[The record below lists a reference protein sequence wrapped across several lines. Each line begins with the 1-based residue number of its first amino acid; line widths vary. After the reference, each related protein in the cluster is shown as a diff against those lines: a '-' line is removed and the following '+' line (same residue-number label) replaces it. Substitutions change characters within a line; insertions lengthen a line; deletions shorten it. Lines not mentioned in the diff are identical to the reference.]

1 MDTEAETR
9 HMSDNTSDSQ
19 PFYEKPKHSRLGW
32 LMTQGVRFLLAFLY
46 SSPVAP
52 VALLIDGD
60 NISPDLIAHI
70 LVEAGKFG
78 GVTIRRVYGNWGSP
92 SMQPWKNVAIHYAL
106 QQIHSTQIATGK
118 NAADIALVIDAM
130 DLLYRGNIERFCLV
144 TSDSDYT
151 ALVLRLCAAG
161 CMVVGIGRP
170 TTPPALMK
178 ACTVFVSTDQLV
190 PTASPS
196 KPAAVSSVPLESAS
210 SSPSAAT
217 TKAKLNTEL
226 TTLLTNAYR
235 EATKGKGIEWVLIS
249 RLGLGL
255 KKLDPAFSTK
265 SYGYKDLSSLVQ
277 ARTDLFE
284 ARKQNTKGGHLEVR
298 LRK

>member
-1 MDTEAETR
+1 
-9 HMSDNTSDSQ
+9 MSDNTSDSQ
-19 PFYEKPKHSRLGW
+19 HFHEETKRVRLGW
-32 LMTQGVRFLLAFLY
+32 LMAQGIRFLFSLLRP
-46 SSPVAP
+46 SLVAP

-92 SMQPWKNVAIHYAL
+92 SMQPWKNVTTHYAL
-106 QQIHSTQIATGK
+106 QQVHPTQAATGK

-130 DLLYRGNIERFCLV
+130 DLLYRDYIEHFCLV

-151 ALVLRLCAAG
+151 ALVLRLCTAG

-170 TTPPALMK
+170 TTPIALMR

-190 PTASPS
+190 PTASPP
-196 KPAAVSSVPLESAS
+196 KPAAASSVTSESAS
-210 SSPSAAT
+210 SSPSATT
-217 TKAKLNTEL
+217 TKVKVNTEL
-226 TTLLTNAYR
+226 TTLLTDAYR
-235 EATKGKGIEWVLIS
+235 EAAKGKETEWVLIS

-255 KKLDPAFSTK
+255 KKLHPAFSTK

-277 ARTDLFE
+277 AHTDLFE
-284 ARKQNTKGGHLEVR
+284 ARKQNSKGEQLEVR
-298 LRK
+298 LRR

>member
-1 MDTEAETR
+1 
-9 HMSDNTSDSQ
+9 MSDDTSDPQLSH
-19 PFYEKPKHSRLGW
+19 EKPKYSRLGW
-32 LMTQGVRFLLAFLY
+32 LMKQGIRFLFSLLHP
-46 SSPVAP
+46 SPIAP

-60 NISPDLIAHI
+60 NISPDLIAHM

-92 SMQPWKNVAIHYAL
+92 SMQPWKNVTIHYAL
-106 QQIHSTQIATGK
+106 QQVHSTQIAPGK

-130 DLLYRGNIERFCLV
+130 DLLYRDHIERFCLV

-151 ALVLRLCAAG
+151 ALVLRLCTAG

-170 TTPPALMK
+170 TTPIALRK
-178 ACTVFVSTDQLV
+178 ACTVFVSTDQLS
-190 PTASPS
+190 PATSPS
-196 KPAAVSSVPLESAS
+196 KPTAASSVTLESAS
-210 SSPSAAT
+210 SSPPVVT
-217 TKAKLNTEL
+217 TKMKPNTEL

-235 EATKGKGIEWVLIS
+235 DATEGKKTEWVLIS

-255 KKLDPAFSTK
+255 KKLDSAFTTK
-265 SYGYKDLSSLVQ
+265 SYGYKDLSSLVK

-284 ARKQNTKGGHLEVR
+284 TRQQNTTGGHLEVR
-298 LRK
+298 LRR

>member
-1 MDTEAETR
+1 
-9 HMSDNTSDSQ
+9 MSDNTSDPQLSH
-19 PFYEKPKHSRLGW
+19 EKPNHTRLGW
-32 LMTQGVRFLLAFLY
+32 LMKPGIRFLFSLLHP
-46 SSPVAP
+46 SPVAP

-92 SMQPWKNVAIHYAL
+92 SMQSWKNVTIHYAL
-106 QQIHSTQIATGK
+106 QQVHSTQIATGK

-130 DLLYRGNIERFCLV
+130 DLLYRDHIERFCLV

-151 ALVLRLCAAG
+151 ALVLRLCTAG
-161 CMVVGIGRP
+161 CLVVGIGRP
-170 TTPPALMK
+170 ATPTALMR
-178 ACTVFVSTDQLV
+178 ACTVFVSTAQLA
-190 PTASPS
+190 PTASAS
-196 KPAAVSSVPLESAS
+196 KPAVASSVTSESAS
-210 SSPSAAT
+210 SSPPPAAT
-217 TKAKLNTEL
+217 TKVKVNTEL

-235 EATKGKGIEWVLIS
+235 EAAKGKETEWVLIS

-255 KKLDPAFSTK
+255 KKLNPAFNTK
-265 SYGYKDLSSLVQ
+265 SYGYKDLSSLIK
-277 ARTDLFE
+277 ARMDLFE
-284 ARKQNTKGGHLEVR
+284 TRKQNSKGGHLEVQ

>member
-1 MDTEAETR
+1 
-9 HMSDNTSDSQ
+9 MSDNTSDSQ
-19 PFYEKPKHSRLGW
+19 HFHEETKHVRLGW
-32 LMTQGVRFLLAFLY
+32 RLAQGIRFLFSLLHP
-46 SSPVAP
+46 SPVAP

-92 SMQPWKNVAIHYAL
+92 SMQPWKNVTIHYAL
-106 QQIHSTQIATGK
+106 QQVHSTQIATGK

-130 DLLYRGNIERFCLV
+130 DLLYRDHIERFCLV

-161 CMVVGIGRP
+161 CLVVGIGRP
-170 TTPPALMK
+170 TTPVTLMK

-190 PTASPS
+190 PAASPS
-196 KPAAVSSVPLESAS
+196 RPKPAAASPATRESAS
-210 SSPSAAT
+210 SSPPPVAT
-217 TKAKLNTEL
+217 TKVKLNTDL

-235 EATKGKGIEWVLIS
+235 EATKGKETEWVLIS

-255 KKLDPAFSTK
+255 KKLDPAFNTK
-265 SYGYKDLSSLVQ
+265 SYGYKDLSSLIK
-277 ARTDLFE
+277 ARMDLFE
-284 ARKQNTKGGHLEVR
+284 TRKQNSKGGHLEVQ
-298 LRK
+298 LRKVVAQ